1 MPWNAILALGVQ
13 LAAFVTPAPPPP
25 LERAAVLAVETG
37 TPARDSAVAEAARR
51 AYERGGFRALAAWQ
65 GALERVA
72 GEAPGPSGRLE
83 PGDGQMIYWASDR
96 SDCLRGLREARAAT
110 SKGGPKQK
118 DVCRLEP
125 WTEAAMMA
133 ASLDD
138 QRGRY
143 AQAIALLDEG
153 LAAAPNDPDLSSEK
167 GFALEG
173 LHRPAEALKVYRQ
186 ALAAAPPAADD
197 RARLMR
203 GEAYALTGL
212 GRLDEALE
220 TYRQSLKLEPGDA
233 VAQDEIAYIEGLKAE
248 TPAGADA
255 SP

>member
-1 MPWNAILALGVQ
+1 MAWNAILALGVH
-13 LAAFVTPAPPPP
+13 LAAFVTPASPPPM
-25 LERAAVLAVETG
+25 ERAPVLAVETG
-37 TPARDSAVAEAARR
+37 TPARDAAVAEAARR
-51 AYERGGFRALAAWQ
+51 AYERGGFAALAAWQ

-72 GEAPGPSGRLE
+72 REAPGPAGRLE
-83 PGDGQMIYWASDR
+83 IGEGETIYWASNR
-96 SDCLRGLREARAAT
+96 SDCLRGLREARAAMA
-110 SKGGPKQK
+110 KAGKKQK
-118 DVCRLEP
+118 AICRLEP

-143 AQAIALLDEG
+143 AQAISLLDEG
-153 LAAAPNDPDLSSEK
+153 LAVAPNSPDLSSEK

-197 RARLMR
+197 QARLMR

-212 GRLDEALE
+212 GRLGEALE

-233 VAQDEIAYIEGLKAE
+233 VALDEIAYVEGLMAKGNAALAK
-248 TPAGADA
+248 P
-255 SP
+255 